1 MSNNAPGWTYDY
13 SNALSMRYAY
23 RQTPLGIEVITEDR
37 TRYTA
42 QEVKIMAK
50 AGIEITPGVHSVKR
64 VFQGEIVDVK
74 KM

>member
-1 MSNNAPGWTYDY
+1 MTNASSWTYDY
-13 SNALSMRYAY
+13 SDALSMRYAY
-23 RQTPLGIEVITEDR
+23 RQTPLGIEVITEDK

-50 AGIEITPGVHSVKR
+50 AGIEITPGMHSVKR

>member
-1 MSNNAPGWTYDY
+1 MTNVSSRTYDY
-13 SNALSMRYAY
+13 SDALSMRYAY
-23 RQTPLGIEVITEDR
+23 RQTPLGIEVITEDK

-50 AGIEITPGVHSVKR
+50 AGIEITPGLHTVKR